1 MTDNLTQKVYLVL
14 KNDDIIAVFSTYD
27 KATHYCEVQNG
38 VIPSFAKQDEELYVL
53 EKEVDSLEIAPN
65 KVVKTCWDYIVYI
78 DKDISTYGEI
88 KYLGTKKDIVDNS
101 KTRDVEHF
109 ETYIGCRS
117 YISKDHAYQTA
128 MLEFQMYE
136 QQALTTVGV

>member
-14 KNDDIIAVFSTYD
+14 KNDYIIAVFSTYD

-38 VIPSFAKQDEELYVL
+38 VIPSLYVL

-65 KVVKTCWDYIVYI
+65 KVVKTCWDYIVYV

-101 KTRDVEHF
+101 KTRYVEHF

-136 QQALTTVGV
+136 QQALTTVGA